1 MCITQQS
8 AYACST
14 FKNFLTMWKAYFIFC
29 IYFGFMAIPAS
40 ISNLCLF
47 AQFLSRSFKSADSI
61 ASYISGV
68 KQLHLRLHL
77 DITVFNHFDLSL
89 VLRGLS
95 RIKQYK
101 PRQASPV
108 TLHILSAIYYTS
120 LDLTIPAHQVFWS
133 LFLIAFFTMG
143 RKSQF
148 VVDSLKSVPSEKIVR
163 RKHITISGD
172 ILYITFV
179 ASKTNQFGQKHH
191 TIPLLS
197 IKDSIFC
204 PVSHYRSMI
213 QTLPSNPND
222 PAFMFPL
229 NDSLVPLHYS
239 KFQTFFKSCISS
251 VGLPASQFSSHSFR
265 RGGCSLA
272 FHLQAPTELIQFTGD
287 WKSDCYKKYLHLQES
302 DKLVISKL
310 VSHYILN
317 NVDFRQ

>member
-1 MCITQQS
+1 MCRTQQS
-8 AYACST
+8 AYASST

-29 IYFGFMAIPAS
+29 IYFGFMILPAS

-61 ASYISGV
+61 ASYISGI
-68 KQLHLRLHL
+68 KQLHLRLQL
-77 DITVFNHFDLSL
+77 DITVFEHFDLTL

-120 LDLTIPAHQVFWS
+120 IDLAIPSHKVFWS

-148 VVDSLKSVPSEKIVR
+148 VVDTALEITEKIVR
-163 RKHITISGD
+163 RKHILITGEKMF
-172 ILYITFV
+172 ITFIS
-179 ASKTNQFGQKHH
+179 SKTNQFGQRHH

-197 IKDSIFC
+197 IPGSIFC
-204 PVSHYRSMI
+204 PVTNYRSMI
-213 QTLPSNPND
+213 ETLPCGPD
-222 PAFMFPL
+222 EPAFMMPQQ
-229 NDSLVPLHYS
+229 DSLVPLSYS
-239 KFQTFFKSCISS
+239 NFQKFFKNCITSI
-251 VGLPASQFSSHSFR
+251 GLPASKFSSHSFR

-272 FHLQAPTELIQFTGD
+272 FHLQALTELIQFTGD

-302 DKLVISKL
+302 DKLIISKL
-310 VSHYILN
+310 VLQYITN
-317 NVDFRQ
+317 NNDFR